1 MSTPLYLT
9 AEERAVFE
17 KLPADLRRN
26 WIVMDET
33 LTCYE
38 TERQLKIRRDI
49 FRKQDPAF
57 KALIAKLES
66 MKEPK
71 SFDEAIVAIGPIPK
85 QLLLNLLFTMGAGY
99 LRECVEGIVSSIREK
114 SDVKALAEF
123 SGLRHLLLESN
134 LQPLPDHTP

>member
-9 AEERAVFE
+9 AEERTVFE

-49 FRKQDPAF
+49 FRKKDPAF
-57 KALIAKLES
+57 VRLLEKLGAL
-66 MKEPK
+66 KEPVSIEK
-71 SFDEAIVAIGPIPK
+71 LTEEVGPVPQI
-85 QLLLNLLFTMGAGY
+85 LLMDIFFTMGAGF
-99 LRECVEGIVSSIREK
+99 LRDCILAILSAAQPDVS
-114 SDVKALAEF
+114 ALAECA
-123 SGLRHLLLESN
+123 GLRHLLLESN
-134 LQPLPDHTP
+134 SKPVS